1 MAKLPLRT
9 FNTLKADYIRGGT
22 FSAATMIVGAEGMI
36 RSSNYVAGSAGWM
49 IDGDGNAE
57 FNNVTIRGTIYATAG
72 EITGTLTIATG
83 GKIVMPLVDDF
94 EMWIQAGGIEIKDV
108 VIDYIAAAIFM
119 DTSGNIVFAGDA
131 SANEADFLDFPSGI
145 YIGPSANAVPQMTGI
160 VIEHS
165 GTPSSSD
172 TSILVRGDKF
182 GTPQVLFMLNGNGR
196 ANFHDGSASLPS
208 ISFYNDQNTG
218 IYRSAADTLAFTAG
232 GVLRG
237 EFGTFGLALYNGGS
251 LYASDGTAA
260 APAIRFLGDQNTGFY
275 RPASDQIN
283 VTCGATPVV
292 GMSTA
297 EINCVPQIKS
307 GGVYNATTGSA
318 ANMHIAST
326 GLMYRSTSSRRYK
339 DQITQALNLA
349 DIDLTPV
356 RFWSLTDE
364 RWQYGFV
371 AEDVAAV
378 LPEAAE
384 LNEAGEVENY
394 DLRAVVAVLAAKVAR
409 LEKELALR

>member
-218 IYRSAADTLAFTAG
+218 IYRPS
-232 GVLRG
+232 
-237 EFGTFGLALYNGGS
+237 
-251 LYASDGTAA
+251 
-260 APAIRFLGDQNTGFY
+260 
-275 RPASDQIN
+275 SDQIN